1 MEQMSC
7 AGDDSPK
14 QQRDPG
20 KKSHQ
25 QNWPVVPEGLDV
37 LEFGGEVALE
47 IVLDDE
53 DAEEVGVAAGGG
65 GKTGGR
71 GEGKRRARGRREKGG
86 RGGPRARE
94 KSTGKKRAPREEEGE

>member
-37 LEFGGEVALE
+37 LEFGGEGALE

-53 DAEEVGVAAGGG
+53 DAEEVGVAAGAEDETGERRGG
-65 GKTGGR
+65 ERSERDRMEEAGR
-71 GEGKRRARGRREKGG
+71 GAPARCEKTPEQE
-86 RGGPRARE
+86 RD
-94 KSTGKKRAPREEEGE
+94 TGVS

>member
-53 DAEEVGVAAGGG
+53 DAEEVGVAAGAEEIPRECGG
-65 GKTGGR
+65 GKRDGSGR
-71 GEGKRRARGRREKGG
+71 VRKGG
-86 RGGPRARE
+86 GASRTASGRAHRT
-94 KSTGKKRAPREEEGE
+94 KNAAAA

>member
-53 DAEEVGVAAGGG
+53 DAEEVGVAAGAEDIPGEGG
-65 GKTGGR
+65 G
-71 GEGKRRARGRREKGG
+71 A
-86 RGGPRARE
+86 
-94 KSTGKKRAPREEEGE
+94 KKRERRRIKKAAALPPHPPPKPPKKK

>member
-20 KKSHQ
+20 EKSHQ

-47 IVLDDE
+47 IMFDDE
-53 DAEEVGVAAGGG
+53 DAEEIGVTAGAEGVTGGG
-65 GKTGGR
+65 GEAEKTQSGG
-71 GEGKRRARGRREKGG
+71 REKGG
-86 RGGPRARE
+86 RGGAARVCGRAR
-94 KSTGKKRAPREEEGE
+94 K